1 MFKDSIQTV
10 TELICNTSAFSICI
24 CFPAGSC
31 RFAKPFL
38 HSWDEARNSELE
50 RAHFYLSCI
59 SDQGE
64 FLSFTLY
71 LSPQSGSDQPFYWNM
86 LTEDVPWRQVN
97 LRQMAFSPI
106 HYCLK
111 LSLSPVAW
119 GRLIRCLLLDRM
131 GESHFSSDGT
141 ERRHSGSCMRS
152 GRMAMSLR
160 QWTRWFCT
168 FWLLLWP
175 VDILEIPGNGEKQI
189 PIATCFMFII
199 RFRRLKE
206 GMLPRFAAI
215 KRNGFFTSRH
225 FYYGP
230 FRLFRLKFSHPRQ
243 RNLKEVTY
251 GKI

>member
-1 MFKDSIQTV
+1 MQ
-10 TELICNTSAFSICI
+10 ICEAISSQLGWSSKQWTWASPFLSVLHQWPRWVSLPHTLPQPPEWIWSAFLLKYAHRGCAVTS
-24 CFPAGSC
+24 
-31 RFAKPFL
+31 
-38 HSWDEARNSELE
+38 SEFKADGLL
-50 RAHFYLSCI
+50 AHPLLF
-59 SDQGE
+59 E
-64 FLSFTLY
+64 T
-71 LSPQSGSDQPFYWNM
+71 P
-86 LTEDVPWRQVN
+86 
-97 LRQMAFSPI
+97 
-106 HYCLK
+106 
-111 LSLSPVAW
+111 SLSPVAW

-160 QWTRWFCT
+160 QWTGWFCT

-189 PIATCFMFII
+189 PIATCFIFII
-199 RFRRLKE
+199 CFRRLKE